1 MWEGDCLRLYVD
13 IRTNSLNVL
22 KVGAIPMLIGA
33 VKNAKMLYE
42 FHALLEGL
50 GQEFRFG
57 MGRLLVLLYILSP
70 GYYFLTH
77 INR

>member
-1 MWEGDCLRLYVD
+1 MIG
-13 IRTNSLNVL
+13 IRTNSLNAL

-42 FHALLEGL
+42 FHALLRGL

-57 MGRLLVLLYILSP
+57 MDRLLVLLYILSP
-70 GYYFLTH
+70 RYLFLTH